1 MLLIPMV
8 SRSLDII
15 RDVIEVVIGK
25 KLHIRVARILPLCGP
40 TSSLIGFPMSDELTT
55 EQLGGD
61 LMAAHRLAANAALVS
76 LV

>member
-1 MLLIPMV
+1 MLLISMM
-8 SRSLDII
+8 STSLDII

-40 TSSLIGFPMSDELTT
+40 TSSLIRFPMSDELTA
-55 EQLGGD
+55 EQLGGN
-61 LMAAHRLAANAALVS
+61 LMAAHRLASALVS